1 MKKFYELNECNDDS
15 DYDDGTDDSCASQD
29 WDWEPGRK

>member
-1 MKKFYELNECNDDS
+1 MKRFYELNGCSNDE

-29 WDWEPGRK
+29 YDSMGE

>member
-1 MKKFYELNECNDDS
+1 MKNFYLFTECTEDS

-29 WDWEPGRK
+29 WNSDDS